1 MELSSIIK
9 SYRRKTH
16 MTQEQLAEKLGISPQ
31 SVSKWE
37 NSVAMPDIM
46 MLPKI
51 AEVFGVSIDD
61 LFDLTTEQRLNR
73 IENRLDVEQDL
84 PHDVFREYEEF
95 LKSQLNVEEHKKRAT
110 YLLAYLYWNRM
121 DDAARKVSQYARA
134 SIRMEPGEKKCQWML
149 GQAEKH
155 AVWDWNIANHTKA
168 INFYRSLV
176 EKNPEVA
183 LPYLYLIDNLLADNR
198 ADEAQSYLDKYR
210 TLKGANATLVKV
222 YPAYFQL
229 ARFNEVEAD
238 RIIENLLK
246 EEPDSDA
253 VLFESAQYF
262 ARKCDYERAIELYEL
277 SYEKDQRRPR
287 FIDALQGIADIN
299 KIRGDYRKAAEAY
312 DRIIDSMINEWGMK
326 EEVELMDAKAEKAR
340 LLELAR

>member
-9 SYRRKTH
+9 NYRRKTH
-16 MTQEQLAEKLGISPQ
+16 MTQEQLAERLGISPQ

-61 LFDLTTEQRLNR
+61 LFDLTSEQRLNR

-84 PHDVFREYEEF
+84 PHDVFCEFEEF

-121 DDAARKVSQYARA
+121 DDAGRKVSQYARA

-176 EKNPEVA
+176 EKNPDVA

-198 ADEAQSYLDKYR
+198 ADEAQRYLEKYR

-222 YPAYFQL
+222 YPAYIQL
-229 ARFNEVEAD
+229 ARFNEPEAD
-238 RIIENLLK
+238 RIMETLLK
-246 EEPDSDA
+246 ENPDSDE
-253 VLFESAQYF
+253 VLFESAQYY
-262 ARKCDYERAIELYEL
+262 ARKCDYDRAIELYEL
-277 SYEKDQRRPR
+277 AYEKDQRRPR
-287 FIDALQGIADIN
+287 FIDALQGIADICR
-299 KIRGDYRKAAEAY
+299 IRGDYRGAAGAY
-312 DRIIDSMINEWGMK
+312 GRIVDSMINEWGMK
-326 EEVELMDAKAEKAR
+326 DEVELVDAKAERAR
-340 LLELAR
+340 LLELAK

>member
-84 PHDVFREYEEF
+84 PHDVFCEYEEF

-176 EKNPEVA
+176 EKNPDVA

-198 ADEAQSYLDKYR
+198 ADEAQCYLDKYR

>member
-95 LKSQLNVEEHKKRAT
+95 LKS
-110 YLLAYLYWNRM
+110 
-121 DDAARKVSQYARA
+121 
-134 SIRMEPGEKKCQWML
+134 
-149 GQAEKH
+149 
-155 AVWDWNIANHTKA
+155 
-168 INFYRSLV
+168 
-176 EKNPEVA
+176 
-183 LPYLYLIDNLLADNR
+183 
-198 ADEAQSYLDKYR
+198 
-210 TLKGANATLVKV
+210 
-222 YPAYFQL
+222 
-229 ARFNEVEAD
+229 
-238 RIIENLLK
+238 
-246 EEPDSDA
+246 
-253 VLFESAQYF
+253 
-262 ARKCDYERAIELYEL
+262 
-277 SYEKDQRRPR
+277 
-287 FIDALQGIADIN
+287 
-299 KIRGDYRKAAEAY
+299 
-312 DRIIDSMINEWGMK
+312 
-326 EEVELMDAKAEKAR
+326 
-340 LLELAR
+340 